1 MSFEDVWALPE
12 GPLDVAALDEAI
24 ADLAS
29 SLQIEV
35 RKMRRTHA
43 VDVEL
48 RVGTGRILDVL
59 RQVDSRSFV
68 FGLEG
73 ERFAEEIEPP
83 RDAAASYYQL
93 IITFLEADDE
103 SPPTMVVYSNDADNR
118 RVWAVAHALFR
129 KLAQR
134 MRAEPIEHSPEE
146 AMGWSSAAILT
157 PRN

>member
-12 GPLDVAALDEAI
+12 GPLDLAALDEAV

-29 SLQIEV
+29 RLHIEV

-48 RVGTGRILDVL
+48 RVATGRILDVL
-59 RQVDSRSFV
+59 RELDPESFV
-68 FGLEG
+68 FDLEG
-73 ERFAEEIEPP
+73 DRLAEEIEPP
-83 RDAAASYYQL
+83 RDLAAAHYRLVIS
-93 IITFLEADDE
+93 FFEADEE
-103 SPPTMVVYSNDADNR
+103 SPATMVVYSNDSDNR

-129 KLAQR
+129 TLAQR
-134 MRAEPIEHSPEE
+134 MRADPIESTPEE
-146 AMGWSSAAILT
+146 AMCWSSAAILK